1 MQTAVPSGRNA
12 EMPTEM
18 LDEHIGAG
26 ESDIQTDIGD
36 RGLGLQQQACG
47 FMQPQRDQVL
57 GKGGAEHRA
66 EQVRQM
72 AGGQFGKCGSI
83 FKRKRLRE
91 IV

>member
-1 MQTAVPSGRNA
+1 
-12 EMPTEM
+12 
-18 LDEHIGAG
+18 
-26 ESDIQTDIGD
+26 
-36 RGLGLQQQACG
+36 
-47 FMQPQRDQVL
+47 MQPQRDQVL